1 MTLRERLAHLAF
13 RTGIETAGR
22 GAYQRLIEAAGD
34 PHGAQARALAR
45 ILHALAPTE
54 LGRALNAGGADI
66 EEFRRRV
73 PVHDYE
79 TLRPHIERQIATGLA
94 VVTARRP
101 IMYARTSGTTGKPK
115 LIPVTSEIVADL
127 TAAQRVFSYVQHREL
142 DAFRGPVLAIGGAL
156 REETLP
162 DGTPAG
168 AATGLIYE
176 TMPALIR
183 AKYVVPP
190 PVFGIEDYDLRYAVI
205 ARLAVQHRD
214 LSMIGTANPSTIL
227 RLLDQIRR
235 DAPALAEDLARGD
248 SRLLARLPAALAARV
263 RAALKPSRQQ
273 ARAIADADDSG
284 APITLDTLWPE
295 LRAVMTWLGAGC
307 AGAAA
312 QVRALLPPRARAIDA
327 GYVASEVR
335 GTVVVDAERNLA
347 LPLLEHVFFE
357 FAPVDAWDSGNRATL
372 LLTEIEEGQS
382 YYVLVTTAGGL
393 VRYDMHDVV
402 RVTGRIGRTPTL
414 EFVRKGRG
422 VTSLTGEKLTED
434 QVNLAVTTV
443 AARAALSVP
452 FHVVVADTAAN
463 RYVAYVEARARVDQR
478 DALASA
484 LDAELAA
491 LNIEYAGKRASGRLR
506 PLELTLLMPGA
517 GHAYREHAVRKGQRE
532 AQFKV
537 LCLQNAAEVDFDFA
551 AFALDRRSNAP

>member
-1 MTLRERLAHLAF
+1 MTLRERIADLAF
-13 RTGIETAGR
+13 RTGIETTGR
-22 GAYQRLIEAAGD
+22 GAYRRLIESAGD

-45 ILHALAPTE
+45 ILRSLAATE
-54 LGRALNAGGADI
+54 LGREFGDADI
-66 EEFRRRV
+66 DEFRRRV

-79 TLRPHIERQIATGLA
+79 KLRPHIERQIATGLA
-94 VVTARRP
+94 VVTPTRP

-115 LIPVTSEIVADL
+115 LIPVTTEVAADL
-127 TAAQRVFSYVQHREL
+127 AAAQSVFSYVQHREL
-142 DAFRGPVLAIGGAL
+142 DAFRGPVLAIGGAV

-190 PVFGIEDYDLRYAVI
+190 AVFGIEDYALRYAVI

-227 RLLDQIRR
+227 RLLEQIRS
-235 DAPALAEDLARGD
+235 DAPALEEDLVRGD
-248 SRLLARLPAALAARV
+248 SRLLKALPATLARRV
-263 RAALKPSRQQ
+263 RAALKPDRAQ
-273 ARAIADADDSG
+273 ARVLASARASG
-284 APITLDTLWPE
+284 APITLETLWPE

-312 QVRALLPPRARAIDA
+312 QVRALLPADARAIDA

-335 GTVVVDAERNLA
+335 GTVVVDAARNLA

-357 FAPVDAWDSGNRATL
+357 FAPVDAWDSGDRATL
-372 LLTEIEEGQS
+372 LLTEIEEGRT

-393 VRYDMHDVV
+393 VRYDMQDVV

-422 VTSLTGEKLTED
+422 VTNLTGEKLTEE
-434 QVNLAVTTV
+434 QVNLAVIT
-443 AARAALSVP
+443 AATRAALTVP
-452 FHVVVADTAAN
+452 FHVVVADAATN
-463 RYVAYVEARARVDQR
+463 RYVAYVETPAQAARR
-478 DALASA
+478 DELASA
-484 LDAELAA
+484 IDSELAA

-506 PLELTLLMPGA
+506 PLALVVLAPGT

-532 AQFKV
+532 SQFKV
-537 LCLQNAAEVDFDFA
+537 LSLQSAAEVDFDFA
-551 AFALDRRSNAP
+551 SFAVDRRPHEG